1 MPMSNRPNNLSS
13 LGSLATSRIPVML
26 KGCESNF
33 EVKLS
38 EITITLEYY
47 NYNEQHFNTHA
58 FR

>member
-1 MPMSNRPNNLSS
+1 MPMSDRF
-13 LGSLATSRIPVML
+13 TI
-26 KGCESNF
+26 KGCESNV

-47 NYNEQHFNTHA
+47 NYNEQQFNTHA